1 MRNDIPF
8 GINVNDECLME
19 LIFRRLL
26 EERTRL
32 GLNKSQ
38 MAEMGGVA
46 QPTYLRY
53 ESGERVPDGE
63 FLAAIDRAGVD
74 VLYVLTG
81 RRSQPVAPQELLSEG
96 DRILLANYH
105 AVPAE
110 VQRGVK
116 ITLDACAHHA
126 DHERSG
132 GQRKRA

>member
-1 MRNDIPF
+1 MTQADFAKRIAVDRKT
-8 GINVNDECLME
+8 VVRWE
-19 LIFRRLL
+19 
-26 EERTRL
+26 
-32 GLNKSQ
+32 
-38 MAEMGGVA
+38 A
-46 QPTYLRY
+46 
-53 ESGERVPDGE
+53 GERLPDGASLLALASE
-63 FLAAIDRAGVD
+63 FSAD
-74 VLYVLTG
+74 VNYILTG
-81 RRSQPVAPQELLSEG
+81 QRSAPVAPQELLSEG